1 MDSTH
6 LDRPLK
12 TTLSILQELLLMHE
26 GHSLAPCYAVE
37 NFRDVLYEHLVKFL
51 QPWSSAPRMFLS
63 LLWRHDAY
71 ICGDASTRYLL
82 GLPAI
87 TDSPSSSML
96 HIICPTSRKQNSMES
111 IGDWLE
117 NCEYYRREI
126 RLLPDLIAPGSGASS
141 DECLLY
147 LKQTPFKTMGVKI
160 MPSSNRT
167 LTNGLQFLSMTAHMN
182 MIGENVIHI
191 VYPHMT
197 LAARTIGPV
206 HSRLHLANNFPHLTV
221 LNGTSSHYECAE
233 ACHLGDRHALDDR
246 SFQIPIGKQNKVRR
260 LSRNI
265 YYVDGLFCDYQHCP
279 GD

>member
-1 MDSTH
+1 
-6 LDRPLK
+6 
-12 TTLSILQELLLMHE
+12 
-26 GHSLAPCYAVE
+26 
-37 NFRDVLYEHLVKFL
+37 
-51 QPWSSAPRMFLS
+51 
-63 LLWRHDAY
+63 
-71 ICGDASTRYLL
+71 
-82 GLPAI
+82 
-87 TDSPSSSML
+87 
-96 HIICPTSRKQNSMES
+96 
-111 IGDWLE
+111 
-117 NCEYYRREI
+117 
-126 RLLPDLIAPGSGASS
+126 
-141 DECLLY
+141 
-147 LKQTPFKTMGVKI
+147 MGVKI

-279 GD
+279 GDRRNPRITNEVHIHGALCWSLLAGQRVRETCMFGYT

>member
-1 MDSTH
+1 MAHRLISLSVLNRNLYIYIVGPVCPWQFVMDSTH

-117 NCEYYRREI
+117 NCEYYRYVLTWVPVSASKSSLGEKSDSFPI
-126 RLLPDLIAPGSGASS
+126 LLHQAVGPRL
-141 DECLLY
+141 
-147 LKQTPFKTMGVKI
+147 
-160 MPSSNRT
+160 
-167 LTNGLQFLSMTAHMN
+167 MN
-182 MIGENVIHI
+182 AFS
-191 VYPHMT
+191 T
-197 LAARTIGPV
+197 
-206 HSRLHLANNFPHLTV
+206 
-221 LNGTSSHYECAE
+221 
-233 ACHLGDRHALDDR
+233 
-246 SFQIPIGKQNKVRR
+246 
-260 LSRNI
+260 
-265 YYVDGLFCDYQHCP
+265 
-279 GD
+279 